1 MSSLVRGDL
10 DSMMQ
15 LRVGLVQSANRYANI
30 AQLLRADTSGLEQSS
45 ETNAHEFAVEDAIV
59 IAGRLEALGRAM
71 DLVADGLTAEIDR
84 LTALVE
90 LTRRPQ

>member
-15 LRVGLVQSANRYANI
+15 LRVGLVQSASRYANV
-30 AQLLRADTSGLEQSS
+30 AQLLRADSSRLEQSS
-45 ETNAHEFAVEDAIV
+45 ETNAHELAVEDAIA
-59 IAGRLEALGRAM
+59 IAARIETLGSAM
-71 DLVADGLTAEIDR
+71 DAIADGLTPEIER

-90 LTRRPQ
+90 LTRRSS